1 MENRQ
6 KLTGLVIKAPFAQGS
21 KSEREAILLDTGDKR
36 YVLRREGGHAF
47 FDPVLEQLVGR
58 KIRGAGRVTGYT
70 FLLSDWAEVRSSVD
84 RESNCP

>member
-6 KLTGLVIKAPFAQGS
+6 ELTGLVIKAPFAVRS

-36 YVLRREGGHAF
+36 YVLRREGGNAF

-58 KIRGAGRVTGYT
+58 KIRAAGRITSYT
-70 FLLSDWAEVRSSVD
+70 FLLSDWAEVRYSVD
-84 RESNCP
+84 RESKGH

>member
-6 KLTGLVIKAPFAQGS
+6 ELTGLVIKAPFALGS

-36 YVLRREGGHAF
+36 YVLRRDGGNAF

-58 KIRGAGRVTGYT
+58 KIRGAGRVAGYT
-70 FLLSDWAEVRSSVD
+70 FLLSDWAEVRHSVD
-84 RESNCP
+84 RESECP